1 MVQGVIVMIY
11 APRGPDSNT
20 LADYAS
26 RHGWDNVRATN
37 NFQEV
42 MRAVRAGRVDALLC
56 SGLKG
61 LGKSLLELASMIRE
75 LAERRVSL
83 VIPSLGIVDGGS
95 RTVLLR
101 LLDAVEE
108 SANVMVR
115 ESTKRGLVRARR
127 HGVVLGRPSIMRA
140 YRKDI
145 RAMSAVGLS
154 GRKIASELGVPASSV
169 FNELRRINQESR
181 KLNA

>member
-1 MVQGVIVMIY
+1 MSR
-11 APRGPDSNT
+11 RGQRCENC
-20 LADYAS
+20 Y
-26 RHGWDNVRATN
+26 
-37 NFQEV
+37 
-42 MRAVRAGRVDALLC
+42 
-56 SGLKG
+56 
-61 LGKSLLELASMIRE
+61 LGKSLLELAGMIRE

-83 VIPSLGIVDGGS
+83 IIPSLSIVDAGS

-115 ESTKRGLVRARR
+115 ESTKQGLVRARR
-127 HGVVLGRPSIMRA
+127 HGVVLGRPSTMRA

-169 FNELRRINQESR
+169 FNELRRIKGR
-181 KLNA
+181 I

>member
-11 APRGPDSNT
+11 SRGPDSNK
-20 LADYAS
+20 LANYAS
-26 RHGWDNVRATN
+26 RHGWDHVRATQD
-37 NFQEV
+37 FEAI
-42 MRAVRAGRVDALLC
+42 MRAVRAGKVDMLLC
-56 SGLKG
+56 AGLRG
-61 LGKSLLELASMIRE
+61 LAKSLQGLARTVRE
-75 LAERRVSL
+75 LAERHVSL
-83 VIPSLGIVDGGS
+83 VIPSLGVVDSGS
-95 RTVLLR
+95 RQILLR
-101 LLDAVEE
+101 LIDAVEA